1 VVTAARIGR
10 MFRMDPV
17 EVLNDRGNDFILHVR
32 IAALKIAARDEEEA
46 KKK

>member
-1 VVTAARIGR
+1 

-46 KKK
+46 NKK